1 MRKLIGVCC
10 LCLLL
15 TQGSVAQ
22 VIQLPSYRV
31 FSIQTSGVVPDQ
43 GTAVVGGG
51 ARCTPS
57 RFTSGGP
64 LFSSTRFASQ
74 SGSSQMQVRSQ
85 ILDHAAIDAKLLAEA
100 RAQGMGSPQG
110 SSSERKLRRRVS
122 RMSQAIHRAVEDDW
136 GYSSVAELRRGARK
150 WSV

>member
-1 MRKLIGVCC
+1 
-10 LCLLL
+10 
-15 TQGSVAQ
+15 
-22 VIQLPSYRV
+22 
-31 FSIQTSGVVPDQ
+31 
-43 GTAVVGGG
+43 
-51 ARCTPS
+51 
-57 RFTSGGP
+57 
-64 LFSSTRFASQ
+64 
-74 SGSSQMQVRSQ
+74 MQVRSQ